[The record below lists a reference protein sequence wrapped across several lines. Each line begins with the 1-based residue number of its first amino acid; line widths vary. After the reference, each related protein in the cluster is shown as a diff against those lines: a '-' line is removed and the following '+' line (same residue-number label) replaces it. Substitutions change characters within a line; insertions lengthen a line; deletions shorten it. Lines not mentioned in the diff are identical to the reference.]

1 MKVAFTYNLRLTDVR
16 ETEKEAEYDSAET
29 VSAIA
34 AALEAAGHEV
44 EKIEVSGPASN
55 LLERLEQ
62 IDPDIIFNTAE
73 GQSGRMREAFY
84 PALFDELGI
93 PYTGSDAYTNAVTL
107 DKWLTKL
114 IVSRANIDTARGMLV
129 TVRNFDQVI
138 ERGAGLAFPVI
149 VKPNHEGSSKGIY
162 NGALGSSVVKE
173 PKDLPAAL
181 KSALRQY
188 PDGVLV
194 EEYIAGLDIAVGF
207 VEGVGHD
214 DGLLTPVE
222 VMFETGASE
231 RAFNIYDY
239 RLKNVEPGKVQY
251 RCPANLPR
259 DVAAR
264 VRSISS
270 EVIRTLG
277 LRDLARL
284 DYRVTPEGR
293 IYLLEANALPALGS
307 SSSLFAATAQVG
319 LTYNSTIAS
328 VLNAAALRSG
338 LATASQLG
346 VGRQRKA
353 QPIRVGFTYNVKR
366 SHDGDDE
373 AEWDPP
379 ETIIAIANALARQ
392 GHIVVHLE
400 ATPDLPRVLAE
411 ADVDLI
417 FNIAEGVEGR
427 NREAQVP
434 ALCELLGIP
443 YTGSDSATLAIAL
456 DKALGK
462 KVLLQHDILTPKFQV
477 MESAR
482 ERLSPD
488 MRFPLIVKPNAEG
501 SSKGIGSTS
510 VVDTEDDLR
519 AAVKV
524 CVERYR
530 QPALVEEYIAG
541 REFTVGLLGDKRP
554 RVLPPMEIRFKK
566 ETKRPVYDYA
576 VKQEWEE
583 HVYYEC
589 PAKLTEAEQKAIEKI
604 ARATFWALDCRDV
617 ARVDMRMDADGR
629 IYVLEVN
636 PLPGLTPG
644 YSDLVLIAQAVGMEY
659 DQLIAEIMVGGLR
672 RMKDKRREEREL
684 EREREAQHKDI
695 AKLADKDKTEKKR
708 AVAKLTPASA
718 MSGGNSSA
726 TGGPASNH
734 GAATGAA
741 SAAGNGAATGAASA
755 AGHGAATGAASAAG
769 HGAATSLAASGAP
782 GTAGPGAASAG
793 TAGEATPVRVH
804 SAAAAPGPV
813 AAEATPV
820 RVKRDRSEPVTQVD
834 RPRAD
839 ADPVEVP
846 PTASGSSTN

>member
-1 MKVAFTYNLRLTDVR
+1 MKIAFTYNLRLTDVR
-16 ETEKEAEYDSAET
+16 ETEKEAEYDSADT
-29 VSAIA
+29 VNAIA

-44 EKIEVSGPASN
+44 EKVEVSGPASN
-55 LLERLEQ
+55 LLERLEA

-73 GQSGRMREAFY
+73 GERGRMREAFY
-84 PALFDELGI
+84 PAMFEELGI
-93 PYTGSDAYTNAVTL
+93 PYTGSDAYTNAITL
-107 DKWLTKL
+107 DKWVTKL
-114 IVSRANIDTARGMLV
+114 MVQRAGVESPRGILV
-129 TVRNFDQVI
+129 TSRNFEQI
-138 ERGAGLAFPVI
+138 SERGAGVAFPAI

-162 NGALGSSVVKE
+162 NGLLGSSVVKD
-173 PKDLPAAL
+173 PKELTSAL
-181 KSALRQY
+181 KVALRAY

-194 EEYIAGLDIAVGF
+194 EEYIEGIDVAVGF
-207 VEGVGHD
+207 IEGVGHD

-222 VMFETGASE
+222 MAYDQADRGI
-231 RAFNIYDY
+231 NIYDY
-239 RLKNVEPGKVQY
+239 RLKNVDPNKVQY

-264 VRSISS
+264 LRQISH
-270 EVIRTLG
+270 EVVRTLG
-277 LRDLARL
+277 LRDLARM
-284 DYRVTPEGR
+284 DYRITPEGR
-293 IYLLEANALPALGS
+293 IYLLEVNALPALAT

-319 LTYNSTIAS
+319 LTYQSTITS
-328 VLNAAALRSG
+328 ILNAAAMRSG

-346 VGRQRKA
+346 VTRARKV

-366 SHDGDDE
+366 SKAGDDE

-462 KVLLQHDILTPKFQV
+462 KVLLQHDILTPRFQL

-482 ERLSPD
+482 ERISPD
-488 MRFPLIVKPNAEG
+488 MKYPLIVKPNAEG

-510 VVDTEDDLR
+510 IVDNEDDLR
-519 AAVKV
+519 AAVKA

-554 RVLPPMEIRFKK
+554 RVLPPMEIKFKK
-566 ETKRPVYDYA
+566 NDPRPVYDYT
-576 VKQEWEE
+576 VKQDWEE
-583 HVYYEC
+583 YVYYEC
-589 PAKLTEAEQKAIEKI
+589 PAKLTEAEQKAMEKI

-617 ARVDMRMDADGR
+617 ARVDLRMDADGR

-636 PLPGLTPG
+636 PLPGLTPD
-644 YSDLVLIAQAVGMEY
+644 YSDLVLIAKACGMEY
-659 DQLIAEIMVGGLR
+659 DQLIAEIMQGGLR
-672 RMKDKRREEREL
+672 RLREKKREEREL
-684 EREREAQHKDI
+684 EREREAQAQKSLPSPP
-695 AKLADKDKTEKKR
+695 AEKTKSR
-708 AVAKLTPASA
+708 TPAVPNSN
-718 MSGGNSSA
+718 GGNGSSASGNGNGSSSA
-726 TGGPASNH
+726 TGNGNGSSS
-734 GAATGAA
+734 ATGN
-741 SAAGNGAATGAASA
+741 GNGGGGS
-755 AGHGAATGAASAAG
+755 GGGNGGGS
-769 HGAATSLAASGAP
+769 ASGNANGNGNGNGNG
-782 GTAGPGAASAG
+782 GTKEGRGDKSDGTVRASM
-793 TAGEATPVRVH
+793 
-804 SAAAAPGPV
+804 
-813 AAEATPV
+813 
-820 RVKRDRSEPVTQVD
+820 KRERSEPVGASTGGAGTND
-834 RPRAD
+834 RAKSEPSVVTD
-839 ADPVEVP
+839 TPSS
-846 PTASGSSTN
+846 PTTN

>member
-1 MKVAFTYNLRLTDVR
+1 MKVAFTHNLRLTDVR

-34 AALEAAGHEV
+34 AAIEAAGHEV
-44 EKIEVSGPASN
+44 EKVEVSGPASN
-55 LLERLEQ
+55 LLERLEA

-84 PALFDELGI
+84 PALFDELGV
-93 PYTGSDAYTNAVTL
+93 PYTGSDAYTNAITL

-114 IVSRANIDTARGMLV
+114 VVMKAGIDVPRGALV
-129 TVRNFDQVI
+129 TVRNFDECMQ
-138 ERGAGLAFPVI
+138 RGLGLAFPVI
-149 VKPNHEGSSKGIY
+149 VKPNYEGSSKGIY
-162 NGALGSSVVKE
+162 NGAIGSSVIRE
-173 PKDLPAAL
+173 PKELPAAL
-181 KSALRQY
+181 KSAMRQY

-194 EEYIAGLDIAVGF
+194 EEYIDGVDIALGYID
-207 VEGVGHD
+207 GVGHD

-222 VMFETGASE
+222 VDLGSE
-231 RAFNIYDY
+231 KPFNVYDY

-251 RCPANLPR
+251 RCPANIPR

-264 VRSISS
+264 LRSISL
-270 EVIRTLG
+270 EAVRALN
-277 LRDLARL
+277 LRDMARL
-284 DYRVTPEGR
+284 DYRVTQEGR
-293 IYLLEANALPALGS
+293 IYLLEANALPQLAS
-307 SSSLFAATAQVG
+307 HSSLFAATAQLG
-319 LTYNSTIAS
+319 LTYNATIAA

-346 VGRQRKA
+346 GFDSRRQRKA

-366 SHDGDDE
+366 SVDKNGGDDE

-462 KVLLQHDILTPKFQV
+462 KVLMQHDILTPKFQL

-482 ERLSPD
+482 ERLSAD
-488 MRFPLIVKPNAEG
+488 MKFPLIVKPNAEG
-501 SSKGIGSTS
+501 SSKGIDAKN
-510 VVDTEDDLR
+510 VVDTEEELR
-519 AAVKV
+519 AAVKI
-524 CVERYR
+524 CVEKYR

-554 RVLPPMEIRFKK
+554 RVLPPMEIKFKK
-566 ETKRPVYDYA
+566 KDNLRPVYDYG

-589 PAKLTEAEQKAIEKI
+589 PAKLTESEQKAMEKI

-617 ARVDMRMDADGR
+617 ARVDMRMDAEGR

-636 PLPGLTPG
+636 PLPGLTPD
-644 YSDLVLIAQAVGMEY
+644 YSDLVLIAKAIGMEY
-659 DQLIAEIMVGGLR
+659 DQLIAEIMTGGLR
-672 RMKDKRREEREL
+672 RMREKRREEREL
-684 EREREAQHKDI
+684 EREREAANKSPGDA
-695 AKLADKDKTEKKR
+695 AKLSEKEKAEKAAKR
-708 AVAKLTPASA
+708 MAKLEAAKTN
-718 MSGGNSSA
+718 GN
-726 TGGPASNH
+726 GD
-734 GAATGAA
+734 
-741 SAAGNGAATGAASA
+741 SAA
-755 AGHGAATGAASAAG
+755 
-769 HGAATSLAASGAP
+769 
-782 GTAGPGAASAG
+782 
-793 TAGEATPVRVH
+793 
-804 SAAAAPGPV
+804 
-813 AAEATPV
+813 PV
-820 RVKRDRSEPVTQVD
+820 RVKRERSEPVGPPAAVPET
-834 RPRAD
+834 RARGE
-839 ADPVEVP
+839 ADSGDT
-846 PTASGSSTN
+846 PTNSNAN

>member
-1 MKVAFTYNLRLTDVR
+1 MKIAFTYNLRLTDVR

-29 VSAIA
+29 VNAIA
-34 AALEAAGHEV
+34 AALETAGHEV
-44 EKIEVSGPASN
+44 EKVEVSGPASN
-55 LLERLEQ
+55 LLERLET

-73 GQSGRMREAFY
+73 GDRGRMREAFY
-84 PALFDELGI
+84 PAMFEELGI
-93 PYTGSDAYTNAVTL
+93 PFTGSDAYTNALTL
-107 DKWLTKL
+107 DKWVTKL
-114 IVSRANIDTARGMLV
+114 MVARAGIETARGVLV
-129 TVRNFDQVI
+129 TVRTYEQLT

-173 PKDLPAAL
+173 PKDLPSAL

-194 EEYIAGLDIAVGF
+194 EEYIEGIDVAVGYIA
-207 VEGVGHD
+207 GVGHD

-222 VMFETGASE
+222 LAYDAAEGREGRDGREGFK
-231 RAFNIYDY
+231 IYDY

-264 VRSISS
+264 LRQISH

-284 DYRVTPEGR
+284 DYRITAEGR
-293 IYLLEANALPALGS
+293 IFLLEANGLPALAT

-319 LTYNSTIAS
+319 LTYQGTITAI
-328 VLNAAALRSG
+328 LNAAALRSG

-346 VGRQRKA
+346 VTRQRKV

-366 SHDGDDE
+366 SADGDDE

-411 ADVDLI
+411 ADVDMI

-462 KVLLQHDILTPKFQV
+462 KVLLQHDILTPKFQL

-488 MRFPLIVKPNAEG
+488 MKFPLIVKPNAEG

-510 VVDTEDDLR
+510 IVDNEEELR

-554 RVLPPMEIRFKK
+554 RVLPPMEIKFKK
-566 ETKRPVYDYA
+566 QESGETPRPVYDYA
-576 VKQEWEE
+576 VKQDWEE
-583 HVYYEC
+583 YVYYQC
-589 PAKLTEAEQKAIEKI
+589 PAKLTESELKAMEKI

-617 ARVDMRMDADGR
+617 ARVDLRMDAEGR

-636 PLPGLTPG
+636 PLPGLTPD
-644 YSDLVLIAQAVGMEY
+644 YSDLVLIAKACSMEY
-659 DQLIAEIMVGGLR
+659 DQLIAEIMQGGLR
-672 RMKDKRREEREL
+672 RLREKKREEREL
-684 EREREAQHKDI
+684 EREREAQKTV
-695 AKLADKDKTEKKR
+695 DKDKAKR
-708 AVAKLTPASA
+708 VAKLEAKLEA
-718 MSGGNSSA
+718 KA
-726 TGGPASNH
+726 
-734 GAATGAA
+734 AA
-741 SAAGNGAATGAASA
+741 SAEAAASSGSGSGNGSGNGGGNGGGNGNGNGSSSGTGNGNGNG
-755 AGHGAATGAASAAG
+755 GHGSGGGGTGKEAKGEGKAD
-769 HGAATSLAASGAP
+769 
-782 GTAGPGAASAG
+782 GT
-793 TAGEATPVRVH
+793 VR
-804 SAAAAPGPV
+804 A
-813 AAEATPV
+813 
-820 RVKRDRSEPVTQVD
+820 VKRERSEPVAAAD
-834 RPRAD
+834 RAERGERTKTD
-839 ADPVEVP
+839 
-846 PTASGSSTN
+846 SGHGAVGPN

>member
-1 MKVAFTYNLRLTDVR
+1 MKVAFTHNLRLTDVR
-16 ETEKEAEYDSAET
+16 ETEKEAEYDSVET
-29 VSAIA
+29 VNAIA
-34 AALEAAGHEV
+34 AAIEAAGHEV
-44 EKIEVSGPASN
+44 EKVEVSGPASN
-55 LLERLEQ
+55 LLERLET

-84 PALFDELGI
+84 PSLFEELGI

-114 IVSRANIDTARGMLV
+114 VIQRAGIDTARGMLV
-129 TVRNFDQVI
+129 TPRNYEAVI

-162 NGALGSSVVKE
+162 NADLARGLIGSSVVKE
-173 PKDLPAAL
+173 PRDLNAAL
-181 KSALRQY
+181 KAALRQY
-188 PDGVLV
+188 PDGVLI
-194 EEYIAGLDIAVGF
+194 EEYIEGLDIALGYI
-207 VEGVGHD
+207 EGVGHD
-214 DGLLTPVE
+214 NGLLTPVE
-222 VMFETGASE
+222 LLFETAAE
-231 RAFNIYDY
+231 RPFNIYDY
-239 RLKNVEPGKVQY
+239 RLKNVEPGKVQF
-251 RCPANLPR
+251 RCPANIPR

-264 VRSISS
+264 LRSISS

-277 LRDLARL
+277 LRDMARL

-293 IYLLEANALPALGS
+293 IYLLEANALPALNS

-319 LTYNSTIAS
+319 LTYNGTIAAI
-328 VLNAAALRSG
+328 LNAAALRSG

-346 VGRQRKA
+346 VTRQRRA

-366 SHDGDDE
+366 SHHGDDE

-462 KVLLQHDILTPKFQV
+462 KVLLQHDILTPKFQL

-488 MRFPLIVKPNAEG
+488 MKFPLIVKPNAEG
-501 SSKGIGSTS
+501 SSKGIDATN
-510 VVDTEDDLR
+510 VVDTEEELR
-519 AAVKV
+519 AAVKL
-524 CVERYR
+524 CVEKYR

-554 RVLPPMEIRFKK
+554 RVLPPMEIKFKK
-566 ETKRPVYDYA
+566 NTPRPVYDYG

-589 PAKLTEAEQKAIEKI
+589 PAKLTEAEQKAMEKI

-659 DQLIAEIMVGGLR
+659 DTLIAEIMVGGLR
-672 RMKDKRREEREL
+672 RMRDKRREEREL
-684 EREREAQHKDI
+684 EREAKETNQAKAEV
-695 AKLADKDKTEKKR
+695 AKLAEKDKEKRRAPKPIDGRAQASDGRAQASDGRAQASDGRAQANAPGEGSGTTAPSASAAGSTAAVR
-708 AVAKLTPASA
+708 AVKRERSEPVVGNARRAEPTETDGDSVPTPASA
-718 MSGGNSSA
+718 
-726 TGGPASNH
+726 
-734 GAATGAA
+734 
-741 SAAGNGAATGAASA
+741 
-755 AGHGAATGAASAAG
+755 
-769 HGAATSLAASGAP
+769 
-782 GTAGPGAASAG
+782 
-793 TAGEATPVRVH
+793 
-804 SAAAAPGPV
+804 
-813 AAEATPV
+813 
-820 RVKRDRSEPVTQVD
+820 
-834 RPRAD
+834 
-839 ADPVEVP
+839 
-846 PTASGSSTN
+846 GSTTTH

>member
-1 MKVAFTYNLRLTDVR
+1 MKVAFTHNLRLTDIR

-29 VSAIA
+29 VGAIA

-44 EKIEVSGPASN
+44 EKVEVSGPASN

-73 GQSGRMREAFY
+73 GSSGRMREAFY
-84 PALFDELGI
+84 PSLFEELGI
-93 PYTGSDAYTNAVTL
+93 PYTGSDAYTNAITL

-114 IVSRANIDTARGMLV
+114 VIQRAGIDTARGMFV
-129 TVRNFDQVI
+129 TPRNFEDVI
-138 ERGAGLAFPVI
+138 ERGLGLAFPVI

-162 NGALGSSVVKE
+162 NGLLGSSVVKE
-173 PKDLPAAL
+173 PKDLSSAL

-194 EEYIAGLDIAVGF
+194 EEYIDGLDIALGYVD
-207 VEGVGHD
+207 GVGHD

-222 VMFETGASE
+222 HLYEASGTE
-231 RAFNIYDY
+231 RGFNIYDY
-239 RLKNVEPGKVQY
+239 RLKNIEPGKVQY
-251 RCPANLPR
+251 RCPANIPR

-264 VRSISS
+264 LRAISMD
-270 EVIRTLG
+270 VVKTLG
-277 LRDLARL
+277 LRDMARL
-284 DYRVTPEGR
+284 DYRITSEGR
-293 IYLLEANALPALGS
+293 IFLLEANALPALNS

-319 LTYNSTIAS
+319 LTYNATIQS
-328 VLNAAALRSG
+328 ILNAAALRSG
-338 LATASQLG
+338 LATATQLG
-346 VGRQRKA
+346 TRVGRARKA

-366 SHDGDDE
+366 SHEGDDE

-488 MRFPLIVKPNAEG
+488 MKFPLIVKPNAEG
-501 SSKGIGSTS
+501 SSKGIDSTN
-510 VVDTEDDLR
+510 VVDTEEELR

-524 CVERYR
+524 CVEKYR

-554 RVLPPMEIRFKK
+554 RVLPPMEIKFKK
-566 ETKRPVYDYA
+566 DNPRPVYDFA

-589 PAKLTEAEQKAIEKI
+589 PAKLTESEQRAMEKI

-636 PLPGLTPG
+636 PLPGLTPN

-672 RMKDKRREEREL
+672 RMREKRREEREL
-684 EREREAQHKDI
+684 EREREAKD
-695 AKLADKDKTEKKR
+695 AKAADAKAEAKADAKSEGKSSAESKKR
-708 AVAKLTPASA
+708 KPDA
-718 MSGGNSSA
+718 SA
-726 TGGPASNH
+726 TGNGNGNGNAGKSDGTSPSPTPPASSSTPSSSN
-734 GAATGAA
+734 G
-741 SAAGNGAATGAASA
+741 GNGGGGGGGVSAS
-755 AGHGAATGAASAAG
+755 
-769 HGAATSLAASGAP
+769 SGG
-782 GTAGPGAASAG
+782 GT
-793 TAGEATPVRVH
+793 VR
-804 SAAAAPGPV
+804 S
-813 AAEATPV
+813 V
-820 RVKRDRSEPVTQVD
+820 RRERSEPVPAAVVTNARRDDSDV
-834 RPRAD
+834 PGVV
-839 ADPVEVP
+839 PVVVP
-846 PTASGSSTN
+846 ASSNTTN

>member
-1 MKVAFTYNLRLTDVR
+1 MKVAFTYNLRLADVR
-16 ETEKEAEYDSAET
+16 DTEKEAEFDSAET
-29 VSAIA
+29 VNAIA
-34 AALEAAGHEV
+34 QALEAAGHEV
-44 EKIEVSGPASN
+44 EKVEVSGPASS
-55 LLERLEQ
+55 LLDRLEA
-62 IDPDIIFNTAE
+62 IDPDIVFNTAE
-73 GQSGRMREAFY
+73 GDRGRMREALY
-84 PALFDELGI
+84 PALFEELGI
-93 PYTGSDAYTNAVTL
+93 PFTGSDAYTNAITL

-114 IVSRANIDTARGMLV
+114 IVQKAGVETVRGALV
-129 TVRNFDQVI
+129 TVRNFESI
-138 ERGAGLAFPVI
+138 LERGAGLAFPVI

-162 NGALGSSVVKE
+162 NGNGGLGSVIKE
-173 PKDLPAAL
+173 PRDLPAAL
-181 KSALRQY
+181 KVALRTY

-194 EEYIAGLDIAVGF
+194 EEYIDGIDIAVGF
-207 VEGVGHD
+207 IDGVGHD
-214 DGLLTPVE
+214 DGLLAPVE
-222 VMFETGASE
+222 LVYSDGNE
-231 RAFNIYDY
+231 RPFHIYDY

-264 VRSISS
+264 VRQISH
-270 EVIRTLG
+270 EVIRALG
-277 LRDLARL
+277 LRDLARM
-284 DYRVTPEGR
+284 DFRIAPDGR
-293 IYLLEANALPALGS
+293 IYLLEVNALPQLAQH
-307 SSSLFAATAQVG
+307 SSLFAATAQLG
-319 LTYNSTIAS
+319 LTYQAAIHA

-338 LATASQLG
+338 LATASQLNIP
-346 VGRQRKA
+346 RAKKS

-366 SHDGDDE
+366 KADGDVE

-477 MESAR
+477 MESHR

-488 MRFPLIVKPNAEG
+488 MKFPLIVKPNAEG

-510 VVDTEDDLR
+510 VVDTEDELR
-519 AAVKV
+519 DKVKELI
-524 CVERYR
+524 ERYR

-554 RVLPPMEIRFKK
+554 RVLPPMEIKFKK
-566 ETKRPVYDYA
+566 VENLRPVYDYA

-583 HVYYEC
+583 YVYYEC
-589 PAKLTEAEQKAIEKI
+589 PAKLTEAEQKAMEKI

-636 PLPGLTPG
+636 PLPGLTPD
-644 YSDLVLIAQAVGMEY
+644 YSDLVLIAKACGMEY
-659 DQLIAEIMVGGLR
+659 DQLIAEIMTGGLR
-672 RMKDKRREEREL
+672 RLREKRREEREL
-684 EREREAQHKDI
+684 EREREAQKAAEKDKAKR
-695 AKLADKDKTEKKR
+695 AKLA
-708 AVAKLTPASA
+708 
-718 MSGGNSSA
+718 A
-726 TGGPASNH
+726 T
-734 GAATGAA
+734 AA
-741 SAAGNGAATGAASA
+741 
-755 AGHGAATGAASAAG
+755 
-769 HGAATSLAASGAP
+769 
-782 GTAGPGAASAG
+782 
-793 TAGEATPVRVH
+793 
-804 SAAAAPGPV
+804 AAAAPS
-813 AAEATPV
+813 AAATAAAAATNGNGNGNGANGNGHAAQPDPAAPV
-820 RVKRDRSEPVTQVD
+820 RVKREKS
-834 RPRAD
+834 
-839 ADPVEVP
+839 DPVPAEGTA
-846 PTASGSSTN
+846 PTSTTTN

>member
-1 MKVAFTYNLRLTDVR
+1 MKIAFTYNLRLTDVR
-16 ETEKEAEYDSAET
+16 ETEREAEYDSAET

-34 AALEAAGHEV
+34 AALESAGHEV
-44 EKIEVSGPASN
+44 EKLEVSGPASN

-62 IDPDIIFNTAE
+62 IDPDIILNTAE
-73 GQSGRMREAFY
+73 GQGGRMREAFY

-129 TVRNFDQVI
+129 TLRNFEQVL

-162 NGALGSSVVKE
+162 NGALGSSVVKDAR
-173 PKDLPAAL
+173 DLSAAL

-207 VEGVGHD
+207 IEGVGHD

-222 VMFETGASE
+222 VMFDPSSE
-231 RAFNIYDY
+231 RGFNIYDY

-264 VRSISS
+264 LRSISS
-270 EVIRTLG
+270 EAIRVLG

-293 IYLLEANALPALGS
+293 IYLLEANALPALAS
-307 SSSLFAATAQVG
+307 NSSLFAATAQVG
-319 LTYNSTIAS
+319 LTYNATIAA

-346 VGRQRKA
+346 VGRQRRA

-462 KVLLQHDILTPKFQV
+462 KVLLQHGILTPKFQV

-488 MRFPLIVKPNAEG
+488 MKFPLIVKPNAEG

-510 VVDTEDDLR
+510 VVDTEEELR

-554 RVLPPMEIRFKK
+554 RVLPSMEIKFKND
-566 ETKRPVYDYA
+566 TKRPVYDYA
-576 VKQEWEE
+576 VKQEWEQ

-589 PAKLTEAEQKAIEKI
+589 PAKLTETEQKAIEKI

-644 YSDLVLIAQAVGMEY
+644 YSDLVLIAQAAGMEY

-684 EREREAQHKDI
+684 EREREAQNKDL
-695 AKLADKDKTEKKR
+695 AKLAEKDKAEKKR
-708 AVAKLTPASA
+708 AVAKLATPPGTGAVA
-718 MSGGNSSA
+718 AGGN
-726 TGGPASNH
+726 GPVN
-734 GAATGAA
+734 G
-741 SAAGNGAATGAASA
+741 AGNGQANGS
-755 AGHGAATGAASAAG
+755 S
-769 HGAATSLAASGAP
+769 
-782 GTAGPGAASAG
+782 
-793 TAGEATPVRVH
+793 E
-804 SAAAAPGPV
+804 AAPMR
-813 AAEATPV
+813 V
-820 RVKRDRSEPVTQVD
+820 RRDRSEPVTQVAAVE
-834 RPRAD
+834 RPRAEPAAD
-839 ADPVEVP
+839 AQAAP
-846 PTASGSSTN
+846 PTTSPQRFPA

>member
-1 MKVAFTYNLRLTDVR
+1 MKVAFTHNLRLTDVR

-34 AALEAAGHEV
+34 AAIEAAGHEV
-44 EKIEVSGPASN
+44 EKVEVSGPAAN
-55 LLERLEQ
+55 LLERLET

-73 GQSGRMREAFY
+73 GDTTIRGRMREAFY
-84 PALFDELGI
+84 PALFEELGI
-93 PYTGSDAYTNAVTL
+93 PFTGSDAYTNAITL

-114 IVSRANIDTARGMLV
+114 LIQRAGIDTARGVLV
-129 TVRNFDQVI
+129 TPRNFETII

-162 NGALGSSVVKE
+162 SIDPRADVTRGLVGSSVVKE
-173 PKDLPAAL
+173 PRDLSAAL
-181 KSALRQY
+181 KAALRQY

-194 EEYIAGLDIAVGF
+194 EEYIEGIDVAVGF
-207 VEGVGHD
+207 IDGVGHD
-214 DGLLTPVE
+214 GGLLTPVE
-222 VMFETGASE
+222 VSMETAAGGE
-231 RAFNIYDY
+231 RPFNIYDY
-239 RLKNVEPGKVQY
+239 RLKNIEPGKVQY
-251 RCPANLPR
+251 RCPANIPR

-270 EVIRTLG
+270 EVIKTLG
-277 LRDLARL
+277 LRDMARL
-284 DYRVTPEGR
+284 DYRVTSEGR
-293 IYLLEANALPALGS
+293 IYLLEANALPALNS
-307 SSSLFAATAQVG
+307 SSSLFAATAAVG
-319 LTYNSTIAS
+319 LTYNATIAA

-346 VGRQRKA
+346 VTRQRKA

-366 SHDGDDE
+366 SDKGDDE

-462 KVLLQHDILTPKFQV
+462 KVLMQHDILTPKFQL

-482 ERLSPD
+482 ERLSND
-488 MRFPLIVKPNAEG
+488 MKFPLIVKPNAEG

-510 VVDTEDDLR
+510 VVDTEEDLR

-554 RVLPPMEIRFKK
+554 RVLPPMEIKFKK
-566 ETKRPVYDYA
+566 DNPRPVYDYG

-583 HVYYEC
+583 YVYYEC
-589 PAKLTEAEQKAIEKI
+589 PAKLTEAEQKAMEKI

-672 RMKDKRREEREL
+672 RMRDKRREEREL
-684 EREREAQHKDI
+684 ERERGALQTKGAEL
-695 AKLADKDKTEKKR
+695 AKLAEKTERAERSDKDKDKDKDRGDKKR
-708 AVAKLTPASA
+708 GPRPIDNIRDQRAGIGNGGNGNGNGDGAVKSPVRRERSEPVAAPTVTSPADPELVPTPASA
-718 MSGGNSSA
+718 
-726 TGGPASNH
+726 
-734 GAATGAA
+734 
-741 SAAGNGAATGAASA
+741 
-755 AGHGAATGAASAAG
+755 
-769 HGAATSLAASGAP
+769 
-782 GTAGPGAASAG
+782 
-793 TAGEATPVRVH
+793 
-804 SAAAAPGPV
+804 
-813 AAEATPV
+813 
-820 RVKRDRSEPVTQVD
+820 
-834 RPRAD
+834 
-839 ADPVEVP
+839 
-846 PTASGSSTN
+846 GSTTTH

>member
-1 MKVAFTYNLRLTDVR
+1 MSRRGCAASPARR
-16 ETEKEAEYDSAET
+16 SARWGCAT
-29 VSAIA
+29 WRAWTTGNATIA
-34 AALEAAGHEV
+34 A
-44 EKIEVSGPASN
+44 
-55 LLERLEQ
+55 
-62 IDPDIIFNTAE
+62 
-73 GQSGRMREAFY
+73 
-84 PALFDELGI
+84 
-93 PYTGSDAYTNAVTL
+93 
-107 DKWLTKL
+107 
-114 IVSRANIDTARGMLV
+114 
-129 TVRNFDQVI
+129 
-138 ERGAGLAFPVI
+138 
-149 VKPNHEGSSKGIY
+149 
-162 NGALGSSVVKE
+162 
-173 PKDLPAAL
+173 
-181 KSALRQY
+181 
-188 PDGVLV
+188 
-194 EEYIAGLDIAVGF
+194 
-207 VEGVGHD
+207 
-214 DGLLTPVE
+214 
-222 VMFETGASE
+222 
-231 RAFNIYDY
+231 
-239 RLKNVEPGKVQY
+239 
-251 RCPANLPR
+251 
-259 DVAAR
+259 
-264 VRSISS
+264 
-270 EVIRTLG
+270 
-277 LRDLARL
+277 
-284 DYRVTPEGR
+284 
-293 IYLLEANALPALGS
+293 
-307 SSSLFAATAQVG
+307 
-319 LTYNSTIAS
+319 

-346 VGRQRKA
+346 VGRQRRA

-510 VVDTEDDLR
+510 VVDTEDELR

-554 RVLPPMEIRFKK
+554 RVLPPMEIKFKK
-566 ETKRPVYDYA
+566 DTKRPVYDFA

-589 PAKLTEAEQKAIEKI
+589 PARLTEAEQKAMEKI

-617 ARVDMRMDADGR
+617 ARVDMRMDPDGR

-644 YSDLVLIAQAVGMEY
+644 YSDLVLIAQAAGMEY

-684 EREREAQHKDI
+684 EREREAQSKDL
-695 AKLADKDKTEKKR
+695 AKLADKDKSEKKR
-708 AVAKLTPASA
+708 TVAKLSP
-718 MSGGNSSA
+718 
-726 TGGPASNH
+726 
-734 GAATGAA
+734 
-741 SAAGNGAATGAASA
+741 
-755 AGHGAATGAASAAG
+755 
-769 HGAATSLAASGAP
+769 
-782 GTAGPGAASAG
+782 
-793 TAGEATPVRVH
+793 
-804 SAAAAPGPV
+804 AAAA
-813 AAEATPV
+813 
-820 RVKRDRSEPVTQVD
+820 
-834 RPRAD
+834 
-839 ADPVEVP
+839 
-846 PTASGSSTN
+846 